1 MFQVYLDGK
10 MSSYVKT
17 LQAGQK
23 VEWKGPFGRFLYRPN
38 QVFQFLL
45 NLNLNLNYYCIIS
58 CLGCE
63 DTGIISGIRHNIDKS
78 LNFQGLYEGK
88 RKVYSKSI

>member
-17 LQAGQK
+17 LQVGDK
-23 VEWKGPFGRFLYRPN
+23 VEWRGPFGRFLYRPN

-45 NLNLNLNYYCIIS
+45 NPNLNLNYYCIIS
-58 CLGCE
+58 YMGCE
-63 DTGIISGIRHNIDKS
+63 VTGMISGIRQSIDKS
-78 LNFQGLYEGK
+78 LNSQLCSTEIIFE
-88 RKVYSKSI
+88 

>member
-17 LQAGQK
+17 LQVGDE
-23 VEWKGPFGRFLYRPN
+23 VEWRGPFGRFLYRPN

-45 NLNLNLNYYCIIS
+45 NPDLNLNYYYY
-58 CLGCE
+58 
-63 DTGIISGIRHNIDKS
+63 N
-78 LNFQGLYEGK
+78 Y
-88 RKVYSKSI
+88 